1 MQRFKGDSL
10 PTYYAATPKK
20 SLVIADI
27 QSHCSP
33 TTPTTYCAAPDVPQY
48 ETPPRTKQDDDDDR
62 RVRPTSS
69 NNRNHVVVKR
79 RVVRPS
85 LSAQLA
91 SIGQQAQTLVES
103 LRPPTV
109 GGGADLI
116 MVPTSSM
123 KVGRLECKF
132 PSPAR
137 FDETACRYQFL
148 VASRDI
154 AMIMYYRDMTQATF
168 DARATSFKFK
178 IGHALDEFGAD
189 YDHRNR
195 QHFITIGFASVSD
208 FERVRAYLRLRLPR
222 HRRPTGAG

>member
-10 PTYYAATPKK
+10 PSYYIATPKK
-20 SLVIADI
+20 SASSLVIADI

-33 TTPTTYCAAPDVPQY
+33 TTSSTCDAPQHK
-48 ETPPRTKQDDDDDR
+48 TRSTQDDAKR
-62 RVRPTSS
+62 VTVRPTSS

-79 RVVRPS
+79 RVERPS

-103 LRPPTV
+103 LRPPNV
-109 GGGADLI
+109 GGDLI
-116 MVPTSSM
+116 VPTSSM
-123 KVGRLECKF
+123 TVGRLECKF

-137 FDETACRYQFL
+137 FDETACKYQFL

-154 AMIMYYRDMTQATF
+154 AMVMYYRDMTQVTL
-168 DARATSFKFK
+168 DGRATSLKFK
-178 IGHALDEFGAD
+178 IGHALDEFGSD

-195 QHFITIGFASVSD
+195 QHFITIGFASVTD
-208 FERVRAYLRLRLPR
+208 FERVRTFLRLRVPR
-222 HRRPTGAG
+222 HRRPPGAGSSN